1 MSRATVSGAA
11 DYSVFAAWS
20 RPSERLFS
28 DILNVVVSV
37 PLTAEHYRTCSWEQ
51 TVEDVALALDSL
63 IYDGKDRKPE
73 RISFLLYLNG
83 ADSLIPTLADS
94 CFPLAEH
101 SHDHYIDV
109 IIAEIVRL
117 FRESNEYTPCGYV
130 TIWNNEPLLERIM
143 APARDIA
150 RKGQVIFERGIY
162 RAKLLPMTTST
173 FN

>member
-1 MSRATVSGAA
+1 V
-11 DYSVFAAWS
+11 Y
-20 RPSERLFS
+20 
-28 DILNVVVSV
+28 
-37 PLTAEHYRTCSWEQ
+37 LTAEHYRTCSWEQ

-63 IYDGKDRKPE
+63 IYDGTNRKPE

-83 ADSLIPTLADS
+83 ADSLIPMLADT
-94 CFPLAEH
+94 CFPLAQH

-109 IIAEIVRL
+109 VIAEIVRL
-117 FRESNEYTPCGYV
+117 FRESNEYTPCDYL
-130 TIWNNEPLLERIM
+130 TIWNNERLLERIM

-150 RKGQVIFERGIY
+150 RKGQVVFDKGIY